1 MTKAKTTGKKFTL
14 EDMKLFQA
22 EEKDKLET
30 LRQTGVIVEDV
41 LSSIDYIENLKDR
54 ELDKESLKTFKTV
67 KKEALKV
74 KEALPVI
81 IVFQSAFVK
90 SCGEIIDKAS
100 PRKSRPSSKA
110 SRATTSKTTKK
121 STTKK
126 PTKGRA
132 K

>member
-14 EDMKLFQA
+14 EDMKIFQA

-30 LRQTGVIVEDV
+30 LKQTGVIVEDV
-41 LSSIDYIENLKDR
+41 LSSLDFIETLKDKG
-54 ELDKESLKTFKTV
+54 LDKNFKTV
-67 KKEALKV
+67 KREALKV
-74 KEALPVI
+74 KKALPVL